1 MNGFH
6 KRGPGAIEMIL
17 ELRDVSKI
25 YVRPGG
31 QRVALDR
38 VSLTLGRGQIAGV
51 FGPSGA
57 GKTTLL
63 RIAAGLVMPD
73 DGIGLYKG
81 MRMNEMSS
89 AQLRRYRRREVGCV
103 WADEQWAP
111 GMSVREHV
119 ELPLLIDRCEAKVAS
134 RVASSVLLACEA
146 DDCAHAQPNELSDG
160 QRQRVAVARALAV
173 EPRLLIVDGIISGL
187 SIVEQR
193 AFMQL
198 LASLAHDAKVTI
210 LVADTGASEILRAD
224 PILYL
229 REGQLIGPDPE
240 ERPGE
245 LYALPDVASRRS
257 AADA

>member
-1 MNGFH
+1 
-6 KRGPGAIEMIL
+6 MIL
-17 ELRDVSKI
+17 ELRDVAKT
-25 YVRPGG
+25 YARHGG
-31 QRVALDR
+31 WHVALDR
-38 VSLTLGRGQIAGV
+38 ISLTLERGQIVGI

-63 RIAAGLVMPD
+63 RIAAGLEAPD
-73 DGIGLYKG
+73 GGVVLYKG
-81 MRMNEMSS
+81 MPMQEMSS

-111 GMSVREHV
+111 GMRVREHV
-119 ELPLLIDRCEAKVAS
+119 ELPLLIDRCEARVAR
-134 RVASSVLLACEA
+134 RVASSLLLACEA
-146 DDCAHAQPNELSDG
+146 EECADVQPSELSEG

-173 EPRLLIVDGIISGL
+173 EPRLVIVDSVISGL

-198 LASLAHDAKVTI
+198 LASLAHDAKVAV
-210 LVADTGASEILRAD
+210 LVADTGTSEILRAD

-229 REGQLIGPDPE
+229 REGQLIGPEPDD
-240 ERPGE
+240 RPGT
-245 LYALPDVASRRS
+245 LYALSDVAPRRS

>member
-1 MNGFH
+1 MV
-6 KRGPGAIEMIL
+6 L
-17 ELRDVSKI
+17 ELQDISKI
-25 YVRPGG
+25 YERPGG
-31 QRVALDR
+31 RRVALDH
-38 VSLTLGRGQIAGV
+38 VSLMLGRGQIAGI

-63 RIAAGLVMPD
+63 RIAAGLEIPD
-73 DGIGLYKG
+73 DGIVLYKG
-81 MRMNEMSS
+81 IRMNEMSS

-103 WADEQWAP
+103 WADEQWAA
-111 GMSVREHV
+111 GMSVREQV
-119 ELPLLIDRCEAKVAS
+119 ELPLLIDRCEARVA
-134 RVASSVLLACEA
+134 RQVASSVLLACEA
-146 DDCAHAQPNELSDG
+146 EDCADVQPGELSDG
-160 QRQRVAVARALAV
+160 QRLRVATARALAV
-173 EPRLLIVDGIISGL
+173 EPRLVIVDGVISGL

-198 LASLAHDAKVTI
+198 LASLAHDAKVAV

-240 ERPGE
+240 EQPGK
-245 LYALPDVASRRS
+245 LYSLPDVASRRS